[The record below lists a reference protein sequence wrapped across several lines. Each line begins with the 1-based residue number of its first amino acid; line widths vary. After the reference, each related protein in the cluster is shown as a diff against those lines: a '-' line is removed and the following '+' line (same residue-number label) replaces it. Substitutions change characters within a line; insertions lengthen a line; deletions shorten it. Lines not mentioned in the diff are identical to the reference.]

1 VAGSD
6 HEIPWERL
14 PPDFARRLDA
24 PPEPAVP
31 RPAATVVVLREGDG
45 GGSEVLLLRRSRSAG
60 FVPGAYVFPGGRLDP
75 ADASPEALDRLLD
88 RNPDAWGARLKTA
101 PEERDAEDPGIPGAA
116 YLTAALRETFE
127 ETGLLVARTG
137 AGGLAPSASED
148 EDVARLRTRLLA
160 DEIPFA
166 VVLGTLGLHL
176 DDAAVEYI
184 AHWITPIAEPR
195 RYDTRFFAVRVPR
208 EAPVSLQEEEVVAH
222 VWLTPREALDRWREG
237 SLPMIFPTIRTL
249 EDLLGLGGPDE
260 VLAHFRS
267 REIPT
272 ILPRLVRTPT
282 GVGIEVP
289 PES

>member
-6 HEIPWERL
+6 HEIPYERL

-24 PPEPAVP
+24 APEPVVP
-31 RPAATVVVLREGDG
+31 RPAATVVVLREGEG

-60 FVPGAYVFPGGRLDP
+60 FVPGAYVFPGGRVDP
-75 ADASPEALDRLLD
+75 ADACPELLDRLLD
-88 RNPDAWGARLKTA
+88 RDPDTWEARLGAA
-101 PEERDAEDPGIPGAA
+101 PEEREAEDSGIPGAA

-137 AGGLAPSASED
+137 AGGFAPSASED
-148 EDVARLRTRLLA
+148 EEVARLRTRLLA
-160 DEIPFA
+160 DEISFA
-166 VVLGTLGLHL
+166 VVLETLGLRL

-184 AHWITPIAEPR
+184 AHWITPRAEPR

-208 EAPVSLQEEEVVAH
+208 EVPVSPWEEEVVAH
-222 VWLTPREALDRWREG
+222 LWLTPDEALDRWREG
-237 SLPMIFPTIRTL
+237 RLPMIFPTVRTL
-249 EDLLGLGGPDE
+249 EDLQGLGGPDA

-289 PES
+289 SES